1 MWLDR
6 LAGGPSSASG
16 QSTPQQPGSRSY
28 SPLPRRTTASTTLSP
43 YVTSQRSG
51 HSPRSSSL
59 SLVSNDSSYSLLS
72 HARRTNGSALRQS
85 VTAPD
90 VTDPLETLS
99 RVLTSL
105 KEADCDGEESQK
117 AHSGFITETDL
128 ELEVDFGGLSLK
140 ELALSQAPDDS
151 ESAPRQ
157 GQNVED
163 YEQERT
169 TFESLHRSI
178 TACDDVLNSVEIN
191 LANFR
196 NDLAAVS
203 ADIESLQERS
213 AALNR
218 RLQNRKDV
226 EKALGPL
233 VEELSLSPEFISK
246 ISTGQLDESWIKI
259 LGELDRRTAAYE
271 KKTASGSQL
280 KKASAELGPLLE
292 KLTLKAIER
301 IRDFLVAQ
309 IKALRSPHINAQ
321 IIQQQNF
328 LRFRDLYTFLHK
340 HHAAL
345 AEEISRAYMNTM
357 RWYYQTQFARY
368 QQALASIKTHVLDKS
383 DTLGHE
389 DTTRMATVL
398 SSMRTVAPPHDAFNL
413 GRRID
418 LLKTNNQTALS
429 SYLAEEDQTTHY
441 LEIQFHNF
449 NLALIDN
456 ATAEYTFLANFFSP
470 ALSYSQISKTFN
482 YIFESTFEMGQ
493 TLSKT
498 LMSDTYD
505 ALGILL
511 CIRLNQNFAYELQ
524 RRKVPAVDNY
534 INGTNMLL
542 WPRLQVVMDRH
553 CESVRQL
560 VANLPSKSNRSTGDA
575 AKMTAAPH
583 VVTQRFGQLLHGFLA
598 LSAEAGDDEPVA
610 ASLHRLRSE
619 VEAFLNKQSL
629 SYGDDKRKSDRFLY
643 NNYSL
648 ILTIIGD
655 ATGKLALEQRKHF
668 EKLKAVHREDA

>member
-6 LAGGPSSASG
+6 LAGGPSTASG
-16 QSTPQQPGSRSY
+16 SQLTPQPGGKSY
-28 SPLPRRTTASTTLSP
+28 SPLPRRTSSTLSP
-43 YVTSQRSG
+43 YVTSQRPG
-51 HSPRSSSL
+51 HSPRNSSL
-59 SLVSNDSSYSLLS
+59 SLVSNDSSHSLLS
-72 HARRTNGSALRQS
+72 HPRRTNGLAPRQF
-85 VTAPD
+85 VAAPNVND
-90 VTDPLETLS
+90 SLNILNKI
-99 RVLTSL
+99 LTPP
-105 KEADCDGEESQK
+105 KEEGFNCEESQK
-117 AHSGFITETDL
+117 LLSSSITEVDL
-128 ELEVDFGGLSLK
+128 ELEVDFGGLSLR
-140 ELALSQAPDDS
+140 EVASSQTPD
-151 ESAPRQ
+151 EIEAAPRQ
-157 GQNVED
+157 GQILED
-163 YEQERT
+163 YQKERS
-169 TFESLHRSI
+169 TFEGLHRSI
-178 TACDDVLNSVEIN
+178 TACDDVLNSVELN
-191 LANFR
+191 LIDFR
-196 NDLAAVS
+196 NDLASVS

-226 EKALGPL
+226 EKALGPV
-233 VEELSLSPEFISK
+233 VEELSVSPEVVAK
-246 ISTGQLDESWIKI
+246 ISTGQLDESWVKI
-259 LGELDRRTAAYE
+259 ICELDRRTVAYD
-271 KKTASGSQL
+271 KKIISGNQPSR
-280 KKASAELGPLLE
+280 ASAELGPLLE

-321 IIQQQNF
+321 LIQQQNF
-328 LRFRDLYTFLHK
+328 LRYRDLYSFLHRR
-340 HHAAL
+340 HAAL

-368 QQALASIKTHVLDKS
+368 QQALASIKTHVIDKS

-389 DTTRMATVL
+389 DTMRMATVL
-398 SSMRTVAPPHDAFNL
+398 SSTRTAGSPHDAFNL

-418 LLKTNNQTALS
+418 LLKTSNQTALS
-429 SYLAEEDQTTHY
+429 SYLADEDQTTRY
-441 LEIQFHNF
+441 LEVQFHHF

-456 ATAEYTFLANFFSP
+456 ATAEYTFLASFFSP
-470 ALSYSQISKTFN
+470 ALSYSHISKIFTH
-482 YIFESTFEMGQ
+482 IFESTFEMGQ

-498 LMSDTYD
+498 LVSDTYD

-511 CIRLNQNFAYELQ
+511 CIRLNQKLAFELQ

-560 VANLPSKSNRSTGDA
+560 VTNLPNKSHRSASDA
-575 AKMTAAPH
+575 AKMTSAPH
-583 VVTQRFGQLLHGFLA
+583 VVTQRFGQLLHGFLV

-629 SYGDDKRKSDRFLY
+629 SYGGDNRKSDRFLY

-655 ATGKLALEQRKHF
+655 TTGKVAVEQQKHF
-668 EKLKAVHREDA
+668 ERLKAVHREDA

>member
-6 LAGGPSSASG
+6 LAGGPSSASA
-16 QSTPQQPGSRSY
+16 QSTPQPGSRSY
-28 SPLPRRTTASTTLSP
+28 SPLPRRTTSTLSP

-51 HSPRSSSL
+51 LSPRNSSPSL
-59 SLVSNDSSYSLLS
+59 ESNDSSYSLLS
-72 HARRTNGSALRQS
+72 HSRRTNGSALRQS
-85 VTAPD
+85 ATIPNVND
-90 VTDPLETLS
+90 SLDTLS
-99 RVLTSL
+99 RVLASS
-105 KEADCDGEESQK
+105 KEAGVDGEESWRAQ
-117 AHSGFITETDL
+117 SISITEADL

-140 ELALSQAPDDS
+140 ELALSQAPDDID
-151 ESAPRQ
+151 SAARQ
-157 GQNVED
+157 GRNVED
-163 YEQERT
+163 YQKERT
-169 TFESLHRSI
+169 TFETLHRSI

-203 ADIESLQERS
+203 ADIESLQQRS

-233 VEELSLSPEFISK
+233 VDELSLSPEIISK
-246 ISTGQLDESWIKI
+246 ISTGQLDESWVKI
-259 LGELDRRTAAYE
+259 LCELDRRTTSYE

-280 KKASAELGPLLE
+280 NRASAELGPLLN
-292 KLTLKAIER
+292 KLTLKAVER

-357 RWYYQTQFARY
+357 RWYYQTQFTRY
-368 QQALASIKTHVLDKS
+368 QQALASIKIHVLDKT

-398 SSMRTVAPPHDAFNL
+398 SSMRTAGPPHDAFNL

-418 LLKTNNQTALS
+418 LLKTSNQTALS
-429 SYLAEEDQTTHY
+429 SYLAEQDQTTHY
-441 LEIQFHNF
+441 LEIQFYNF

-470 ALSYSQISKTFN
+470 ALSYPQISKTFN

-511 CIRLNQNFAYELQ
+511 CIRLNQNFAFELQ

-534 INGTNMLL
+534 INGTNMFL

-553 CESVRQL
+553 CDSVRHL
-560 VANLPSKSNRSTGDA
+560 VANLPGKSSRSNSDA

-598 LSAEAGDDEPVA
+598 LSEEAGDDEPVA

-619 VEAFLNKQSL
+619 VETFLNKQSL
-629 SYGDDKRKSDRFLY
+629 SYGEDTRKRDRFLY

-655 ATGKLALEQRKHF
+655 STGKFAAEQRKYF